1 MNTGLTPLTATT
13 EARIDEIGSTDI
25 LVGIP
30 SYNNADTV
38 GHVVRAVSV
47 GLAKHFPGRRAVLVN
62 SDGGSSDGTPS
73 IVARIAVDFQHLFIG
88 DRQSLLHRI
97 VTPYHG
103 IPGKGSAFRTI
114 FEIARR
120 LHATACA
127 VVDAD
132 LRSIS
137 PEWIEL
143 LLRPIMEEGYDYVS
157 PYYLR
162 HKYDGTITNSLAYP
176 LTRALYGHRI
186 RQPIGGEFGFSGALA
201 GHYLDQHVWESEVA
215 RFGIDIWMTTEAL
228 VSGARVCQSFLG
240 AKIHN
245 PKDPAADLS
254 DMLMQVVGAL
264 FAAMERHEGLWACVK
279 GSQSVPIFG
288 FPYEVG
294 VEPVH
299 VNLDRMVSHYRQGLN
314 DLAPIWQ
321 QILAQDTFAHL
332 YEQQKASSTDGLIPD
347 ELWVRVVYEAAAAYH
362 KRILPRDHLL
372 KSLTPLYLG
381 RTASFV
387 HATQGLTSTE
397 AEGKIEALCD
407 TFERMKPYLL
417 QQWQPAAGKSAA
429 PNPVQHATIDAG
441 GNHEPLR

>member
-1 MNTGLTPLTATT
+1 MSNGLTPLTAPT
-13 EARIDEIGSTDI
+13 ELRIQEIDSTDI

-38 GHVVRAVSV
+38 SHVVRAVSV
-47 GLAKHFPGRRAVLVN
+47 GLAKHFPDHRAVLVN
-62 SDGGSSDGTPS
+62 SDGGSSDGTPA
-73 IVARIAVDFQHLFIG
+73 IVARTAVDFQHLFIG
-88 DRQSLLHRI
+88 DQQSVLHRI

-120 LHATACA
+120 LKSKACA

-143 LLRPIMEEGYDYVS
+143 LLRPIMEEGYDYVA

-176 LTRALYGHRI
+176 LTRVLYGQRI

-201 GHYLDQHVWESEVA
+201 AHYLDQHVWESEVA
-215 RFGIDIWMTTEAL
+215 RFGIDIWMTTEAIA
-228 VSGARVCQSFLG
+228 SGARVCQSFLG

-254 DMLMQVVGAL
+254 AMLMQVMGAL
-264 FAAMERHEGLWACVK
+264 FASMEQHEDIWSRQEA
-279 GSQSVPIFG
+279 SQPVPLFG

-299 VNLDRMVSHYRQGLN
+299 VNVERMVSHYRQGLA
-314 DLAPIWQ
+314 DLEPIWQ
-321 QILAQDTFAHL
+321 QILADDTFTQL
-332 YEQQKASSTDGLIPD
+332 RDLKGISGTDCLIPD
-347 ELWVRVVYEAAAAYH
+347 ELWVQVVYDAAAAYR
-362 KRILPRDHLL
+362 KRIMPRDQLL
-372 KSLTPLYLG
+372 KALTPLYLG

-397 AEGKIEALCD
+397 AEQKIEALCH
-407 TFERMKPYLL
+407 TFERMKPYLIER
-417 QQWQPAAGKSAA
+417 WQPLTLQPVA
-429 PNPVQHATIDAG
+429 PALLHHTTTDAG
-441 GNHEPLR
+441 GDHG